1 MPLSDGESWGGL
13 RPSCGREPWTREES
27 RARRSLGGEGSR
39 CSLRALLLRANRM
52 RFTLVMLAA
61 VPLASSFAPS
71 GGFNLAKVGAPAV
84 AHPRAASLSARRP
97 ARLLDLKAT
106 AAAPL
111 VVAESEYTV
120 PEWRKKVDLK
130 AWADEVRA
138 VEKKYRQAQGEEDV
152 KHMKKM
158 LNWTYVL
165 YAIGEPSCVAPL
177 SLVTHRGIYINLRPK
192 FTRVQT

>member
-1 MPLSDGESWGGL
+1 
-13 RPSCGREPWTREES
+13 
-27 RARRSLGGEGSR
+27 
-39 CSLRALLLRANRM
+39 M

-177 SLVTHRGIYINLRPK
+177 SLVTHRGIYINLRRAVS
-192 FTRVQT
+192 TLAATALSLSACGIYMHIRECVCVCVCVVCIYA